1 MILGTIY
8 NDKIIKSCLCLDRM
22 KGILKTMKSIKRMYV
37 GRSGSGK
44 SYECIELAK
53 NHCNGITMIFAG
65 IPIFKKEKDELRSCG
80 FTFCDTKDLYEL
92 DPKKGNKYYI
102 YNAYPSALKF
112 HMFDDIWDFLI
123 NNIKRLNKKDVL
135 IIFDEGVISDFK
147 IPQGFML
154 STDNRQMKMKFLSK
168 IVRYFLKSGI
178 VFTIQEEDPTVLG
191 EIKKFNVLSI
201 LGTDYEV
208 VVKDYAK

>member
-1 MILGTIY
+1 
-8 NDKIIKSCLCLDRM
+8 
-22 KGILKTMKSIKRMYV
+22 MKSIKRMYV

-53 NHCNGITMIFAG
+53 NHCNGITIIFAG

-80 FTFCDTKDLYEL
+80 FTFCDTKELYEL

>member
-1 MILGTIY
+1 M
-8 NDKIIKSCLCLDRM
+8 
-22 KGILKTMKSIKRMYV
+22 
-37 GRSGSGK
+37 
-44 SYECIELAK
+44 
-53 NHCNGITMIFAG
+53 FW
-65 IPIFKKEKDELRSCG
+65 
-80 FTFCDTKDLYEL
+80 LYL
-92 DPKKGNKYYI
+92 T
-102 YNAYPSALKF
+102 
-112 HMFDDIWDFLI
+112 
-123 NNIKRLNKKDVL
+123 R
-135 IIFDEGVISDFK
+135 GVISDFK

>member
-1 MILGTIY
+1 MLF
-8 NDKIIKSCLCLDRM
+8 
-22 KGILKTMKSIKRMYV
+22 
-37 GRSGSGK
+37 RS
-44 SYECIELAK
+44 
-53 NHCNGITMIFAG
+53 
-65 IPIFKKEKDELRSCG
+65 
-80 FTFCDTKDLYEL
+80 CDTKDLYEL